1 MGTSDRTSAVDGL
14 RLAVFD
20 CDGTLVDSQ
29 RHIVGAMHASW
40 EAHGLPVPEAQ
51 AVRRVVG
58 LSLQEAIARLGPELE
73 PALLASL
80 TQCYA
85 EHWLAMRQRGELT
98 EHLYPGA
105 IDALDAM
112 EGAGWILAVAT
123 GKSRRGLLAT
133 LDSHGLTDRFVSL
146 QTADTGRGKPHPD
159 MLERAMTETGVPP
172 DCTVMIGDTTYDVE
186 MARHAGTYA
195 VGVAWGYHD
204 PRELQA
210 AGAHRLV
217 NDFSELPTVLQVF
230 IEEARP

>member
-1 MGTSDRTSAVDGL
+1 MTDT
-14 RLAVFD
+14 RLALFD

-29 RHIVGAMHASW
+29 RHIVGAMYASW
-40 EAHGLPVPEAQ
+40 EAHGLPAPEAQ

-58 LSLQEAIARLGPELE
+58 LPLQEAIARLGPELE

-80 TQCYA
+80 TRCYA
-85 EHWLAMRQRGELT
+85 EHWMGMRQRGELI

-105 IDALDAM
+105 IDALDAI
-112 EGAGWILAVAT
+112 EGAGWVLGVAT

-159 MLERAMTETGVPP
+159 MLWQAMAETGATA

-186 MARHAGTYA
+186 MARHAGAYA
-195 VGVAWGYHD
+195 IGVAWGYHESA
-204 PRELQA
+204 ELQA
-210 AGAHRLV
+210 SGAHRLV
-217 NDFSELPTVLQVF
+217 SHFSELPIVLQDL